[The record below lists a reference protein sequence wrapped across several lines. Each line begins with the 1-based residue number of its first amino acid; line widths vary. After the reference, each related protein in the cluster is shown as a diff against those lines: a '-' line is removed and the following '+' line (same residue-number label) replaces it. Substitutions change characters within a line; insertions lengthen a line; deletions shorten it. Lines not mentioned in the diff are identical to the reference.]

1 MYLPNGNISKQVTLS
16 TAVMK
21 TCIAV
26 GAGVFLLCDTKY
38 LWRAHQAGLQLMG
51 GLLFHIYI

>member
-1 MYLPNGNISKQVTLS
+1 MCVCVCMYLPNGNISKQVTLS

-38 LWRAHQAGLQLMG
+38 LWKAHQAGL
-51 GLLFHIYI
+51 